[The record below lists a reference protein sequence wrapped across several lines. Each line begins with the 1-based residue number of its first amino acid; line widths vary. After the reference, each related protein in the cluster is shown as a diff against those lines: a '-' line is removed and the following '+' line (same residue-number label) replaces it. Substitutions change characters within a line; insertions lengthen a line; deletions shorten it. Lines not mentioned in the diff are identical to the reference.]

1 MSLER
6 NNVWAPERNAMPSLA
21 YNLAGNVRTA
31 PYFQVCSCKSHQSRM
46 MKYIFL
52 GNLLGLPGISLPVGY
67 DDNTNLPIGLHL
79 CLGEV

>member
-1 MSLER
+1 MSGHQ
-6 NNVWAPERNAMPSLA
+6 NGMQCYPEHTTSLA
-21 YNLAGNVRTA
+21 MCGQRLI
-31 PYFQVCSCKSHQSRM
+31 FKCKSHQSRM